1 MGSHSTRSRS
11 SASLTD
17 YILLL
22 ILLLL
27 LAFIAMMLAMSSAGH
42 RGGVGAPVA
51 ISLATTPPAALPT
64 RTDTPLPKPTDTP
77 IPTST
82 PIPSPLPIAQPTA
95 TLGAFAFNAPPPAPL
110 RAFKENVINV
120 VLIGTDTRTASSVGR
135 SDVVIIASIDPDVP
149 AVTMLSLPRDLY
161 VYIPNYQWERINVAE
176 VHGERNGSG
185 GRGADLL
192 KQTIQYNFGI
202 PVQYYARVD
211 FTGFKRI
218 VDTVGGVDV
227 IADCAL
233 YDEFPDLPD
242 SHSDLL
248 AANSPFTPVGAIN
261 IPIAGVYHLDGKH
274 ALWYA
279 RSRSSSN
286 DFDRTRRQQRVLRAV
301 WEAIRQ
307 RNLAPQLPS
316 LWGAL
321 TQTVETDLTLND
333 VIYLAHIAAQIQPAQ
348 MRSRFLDGSHL
359 REIIAPGG
367 AQVLAYDYA
376 TLQPY
381 LDETF
386 APLPPNIAAQATG
399 WVDVRNGA
407 TRTDWDRVAAD
418 RLIWAGYP
426 VESWGP
432 ADQPYPRSMLIDYSA
447 SPKGSRAADLAALFN
462 IAPDNII
469 HQPDPD
475 STVAQRII
483 VGQDWDP
490 CWRRARFR

>member
-27 LAFIAMMLAMSSAGH
+27 LTFIVAMLALTSSGQHAS
-42 RGGVGAPVA
+42 APVV
-51 ISLATTPPAALPT
+51 ISLATTQPAALPT
-64 RTDTPLPKPTDTP
+64 RTDTPIPIPTDTL

-95 TLGAFAFNAPPPAPL
+95 TLGAFAFNAPAPAPL
-110 RAFKENVINV
+110 RFFKENVINV
-120 VLIGTDTRTASSVGR
+120 VLIGTDTRSASSVGR
-135 SDVVIIASIDPDVP
+135 SDVVIVASIDPDVP
-149 AVTMLSLPRDLY
+149 SLTMLSLPRDLY

-185 GRGADLL
+185 GRGAELL

-202 PVQYYARVD
+202 PVQYYARVN
-211 FTGFKRI
+211 FAGFKRI
-218 VDTVGGVDV
+218 IDSVDGVDV

-233 YDEFPDLPD
+233 YDEFPDMPEGQ
-242 SHSDLL
+242 SDLL
-248 AANSPFTPVGAIN
+248 AANSPFVPVGTIN

-301 WEAIRQ
+301 WSAIQQ
-307 RNLAPQLPS
+307 RGLATQLPALWES
-316 LWGAL
+316 LA
-321 TQTVETDLTLND
+321 QTVDTDLSLND
-333 VIYLAHIAAQIQPAQ
+333 VIYLADIASKIQPPQ
-348 MRSRFLDGSHL
+348 MRSRFLDGSLL
-359 REIIAPGG
+359 REITSPTG
-367 AQVLAYDYA
+367 AQVLAYDYT

-386 APLPPNIAAQATG
+386 APVPPNIAAQATG
-399 WVDVRNGA
+399 LVDVRNGT
-407 TRTDWDRVAAD
+407 TRADWDLVAVDRLGWEGYLVYSWEAAD
-418 RLIWAGYP
+418 Q
-426 VESWGP
+426 V
-432 ADQPYPRSMLIDYSA
+432 YPRSVLIDYSE
-447 SPKGSRAADLAALFN
+447 SPKGSRTNDLAVLFN
-462 IAPDNII
+462 ILPDNII
-469 HQPDPD
+469 HQPDPN
-475 STVAQRII
+475 SIVTQRII
-483 VGQDWDP
+483 VGQDWEP
-490 CWRRARFR
+490 CWRRARRR